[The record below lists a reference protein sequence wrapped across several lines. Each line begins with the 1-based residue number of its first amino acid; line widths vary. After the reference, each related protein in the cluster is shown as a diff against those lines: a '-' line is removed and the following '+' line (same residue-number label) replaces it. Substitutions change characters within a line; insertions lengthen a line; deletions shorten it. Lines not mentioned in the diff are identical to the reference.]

1 MTFPELWEPGWTAPL
16 FNHLWQSTV
25 VLLIAWLLTVI
36 LRRNPARVRYAIW
49 MLASIKFL
57 VPFALLANLGSQW
70 AQPFA
75 GKSVGSALYT
85 AVDEVGQPFQPSI
98 TPAPH
103 AIASAHPDLVLPFVP
118 IVLAGVWLCGF
129 VVALALQ
136 FTRWRRVARIARYAR
151 SLDEGRELETLRRAE
166 ANAGLPR
173 PITLGMSSRAIE
185 PGVFGIFRP
194 VLLWPAGISEHL
206 DDAQIESIVAHEV
219 EHVRRRDNLTAAIHL
234 LVEALFWF
242 HPAVRW
248 MGARLLDERERACD
262 EKVLENNARPETYAE
277 SILKVCTFCLEP
289 PTPCLAGVSGSDLKQ
304 RILRIMTHRSGV
316 GLTLMR
322 KVFLG
327 AAAALAILLPIGF
340 GVLHAMQAPGRSSL
354 AVADVSPDVP
364 KYEVATIKPAPA
376 DTEGR
381 IRLMFT
387 PDGTQLSGVPLQ
399 VIVRDAFSVQEDR
412 IIGLPGWAKT
422 NRYDIQAKVA
432 PEDAPKLE
440 KLKMDQRASMLVP
453 VLEERFS
460 LKYHHEMR
468 ELPSYALVVARGG
481 PKLKVSVDTD
491 RPADFKAPVPGDD
504 SKAGGPGGGAKVGES
519 GPNPS
524 RGHMVHM
531 MGPGRIDAHGS
542 DLQILARILSQQLG
556 RTVVDKT
563 GLTGNYDYAL
573 NWTPDTS
580 PPPMPGGGPEGGP
593 PHNDIGNIGVGP
605 SVFTALQE
613 QLGLKLESE
622 KGKVDVIVIDHIDPP
637 SEN

>member
-1 MTFPELWEPGWTAPL
+1 MTFPELWNAGWTAPL

-25 VLLIAWLLTVI
+25 VLLVAWLLTLA

-49 MLASIKFL
+49 MLASMKFL
-57 VPFALLANLGSQW
+57 VPFALLANLGSHW
-70 AQPFA
+70 AWPFTER
-75 GKSVGSALYT
+75 SVGSALYT
-85 AVDEVGQPFQPSI
+85 AIDEVGQPFQASI
-98 TPAPH
+98 ATAPH
-103 AIASAHPDLVLPFVP
+103 ELVSAHPVSVLAFVP
-118 IVLAGVWLCGF
+118 IALASIWLCGII
-129 VVALALQ
+129 VALTMEFLC
-136 FTRWRRVARIARYAR
+136 WRRVARIARAAR
-151 SLDEGRELETLRRAE
+151 PFDKGRELEALRRAE
-166 ANAGLPR
+166 SNAGLR
-173 PITLGMSSRAIE
+173 KPIPLRVSSRGIE

-194 VLLWPAGISEHL
+194 LLLWPAGISEHL
-206 DDAQIESIVAHEV
+206 DDAQIDSIVAHEV

-289 PTPCLAGVSGSDLKQ
+289 PASCVAGVSGSDLKQ
-304 RILRIMTHRSGV
+304 RIVRIMTHRSGV
-316 GLTLMR
+316 GLTLVR
-322 KVFLG
+322 KALLG
-327 AAAALAILLPIGF
+327 AAAGLAIVLPVGF
-340 GVLHAMQAPGRSSL
+340 GVLHAMQASATSS
-354 AVADVSPDVP
+354 VALSDVSADVP
-364 KYEVATIKPAPA
+364 KYEVATIKPSPA

-381 IRLMFT
+381 LRLMFT
-387 PDGTQLSGVPLQ
+387 PDGTQISGAPLQ
-399 VIVRDAFSVQEDR
+399 LIVRDAFGVQEDR

-481 PKLKVSVDTD
+481 PKLKMSAVTD
-491 RPADFKAPVPGDD
+491 LPADFKPPVPGDD
-504 SKAGGPGGGAKVGES
+504 SKAGGPGGGARVEGS

-531 MGPGRIDAHGS
+531 MGPGRIEAEGS
-542 DLQILARILSQQLG
+542 EVQILARILSQQLG

-573 NWTPDTS
+573 TWTPDTA

-593 PHNDIGNIGVGP
+593 PHNEIGNTGAGP
-605 SVFTALQE
+605 SLLTALQE

-622 KGKVDVIVIDHIDPP
+622 KGKVDVIVIDHIDTP

>member
-1 MTFPELWEPGWTAPL
+1 MTFPELWNAGWTDPL

-25 VLLIAWLLTVI
+25 VLLVAWLLTI
-36 LRRNPARVRYAIW
+36 ALRRNAARVRYCIW

-57 VPFALLANLGSQW
+57 VPFALLANLGSRL
-70 AQPFA
+70 ARPFT

-85 AVDEVGQPFQPSI
+85 VVDEVGQPFQASI
-98 TPAPH
+98 ARAPH
-103 AIASAHPDLVLPFVP
+103 ELVSAHPGHALAFVP
-118 IVLAGVWLCGF
+118 IALAGIGVCGF
-129 VVALALQ
+129 IVALAMR
-136 FTRWRRVARIARYAR
+136 FMSWRRVARIARDAR
-151 SLDEGRELETLRRAE
+151 PLERGRELEALRRAE
-166 ANAGLPR
+166 SKAGLPT
-173 PITLGMSSRAIE
+173 PIPLRVSSRAIE

-262 EKVLENNARPETYAE
+262 EKVLESSARPETYAE

-289 PTPCLAGVSGSDLKQ
+289 PAPCVAGVSGSDLKQ
-304 RILRIMTHRSGV
+304 RIVRIMTHRYGV
-316 GLTLMR
+316 RLTLVR

-327 AAAALAILLPIGF
+327 AAAALAIAAPVGF
-340 GVLHAMQAPGRSSL
+340 GVLHAMQVPSAKATDSSPEL
-354 AVADVSPDVP
+354 P
-364 KYEVATIKPAPA
+364 KYDVATIKPSPP

-387 PDGTQLSGVPLQ
+387 PDGAQLSGVPLQ
-399 VIVRDAFSVQEDR
+399 VIVRDTFGVQEDR

-432 PEDAPKLE
+432 PEDAPRLE
-440 KLKMDQRASMLVP
+440 KLKMDQRASMLIP

-468 ELPSYALVVARGG
+468 ELPSYALLVARGG
-481 PKLKVSVDTD
+481 PKLKVSADTD
-491 RPADFKAPVPGDD
+491 LPADFKPPVPGDD
-504 SKAGGPGGGAKVGES
+504 SKASGPGGGARVGES

-524 RGHMVHM
+524 RGHMVRM
-531 MGPGRIDAHGS
+531 MGPGHIEAEGS
-542 DLQILARILSQQLG
+542 GLEILVRILSQQLG

-573 NWTPDTS
+573 NWTPDTA

-593 PHNDIGNIGVGP
+593 PHNDVGNIGVGP
-605 SVFTALQE
+605 SLFTALQE
-613 QLGLKLESE
+613 QMGLKLESE